1 MNERAV
7 LALIAIIVLGAAAI
21 SSTDAIPIEFK
32 TVFYGVGM
40 AILLIIGLISFFQ
53 FIKRGRETRKQE
65 KLKKQ
70 AKKGNKKH
78 KNKSAR

>member
-70 AKKGNKKH
+70 AKKDNKKH